1 MRTRHDFSD
10 EVQPHA
16 SRSVRRLL
24 VAAGIL
30 LTGLGIAGVVLPGVP
45 TTFPLIVAVWC
56 FSRSFPSLE
65 QRLVRIPLFRPY
77 LRYIEGAEPMPL
89 RARLVTLAIMWTF
102 VSLSVV
108 WITAAGAPLIA
119 SAVTVALA
127 LVGTWFIWSRGKV
140 RQTEAPAG
148 AEAPLVETN
157 PQVLLERS
165 KQAPEVPTHASRSD
179 AHVDRVG
186 A

>member
-1 MRTRHDFSD
+1 MPKRCLY
-10 EVQPHA
+10 A
-16 SRSVRRLL
+16 SFGVLA
-24 VAAGIL
+24 VVIGAAG
-30 LTGLGIAGVVLPGVP
+30 VFLPGVP

-77 LRYIEGAEPMPL
+77 LRYIEGSEPMPL

-108 WITAAGAPLIA
+108 WITAAGAPFIA

-140 RQTEAPAG
+140 KTADVPSEA
-148 AEAPLVETN
+148 APPLIETK
-157 PQVLLERS
+157 PQVLVERS
-165 KQAPEVPTHASRSD
+165 MQRPDVPTNPAPGDVHI
-179 AHVDRVG
+179 DRVG